1 MNCRPKTKIKV
12 RIQVQDWYVNTIY
25 LAKQKYNSKKR
36 RQNGRKGRN
45 GKIE

>member
-25 LAKQKYNSKKR
+25 LAKQKYNSKKKDR
-36 RQNGRKGRN
+36 MVEKEEM
-45 GKIE
+45 GK